1 MTATILILVALFSF
15 AVVLVHI
22 AKAFDYICANWSSPA
37 KVDYTSNYNNYD
49 YKVPRDSA
57 GKRISALF
65 TYTAPIP
72 KPPKATFFGKLDGK
86 EFSIETPEEEKY
98 LDTTGIHL

>member
-1 MTATILILVALFSF
+1 MITTILILIALFSLSI
-15 AVVLVHI
+15 VMVYI
-22 AKAFDYICANWSSPA
+22 AKAFDYLSANWSSPTN
-37 KVDYTSNYNNYD
+37 VDYASNYNNYD

-65 TYTAPIP
+65 TYTPPIP